1 MPILKCEFMCCYFRL
16 LRSHSEA
23 GYNTSHCVKTWMGFT
38 EKSVTVAIIW
48 SIQSSWFTVVSK
60 AISRFY
66 PDPSR
71 PSHIITDGVS
81 VQISRLQLWW
91 SLSCYRGDP
100 GIITMLFAI
109 FSQAKQ
115 PQEMQITCPWGEQW
129 RAANTTFGDLSPSII
144 FSLAVYEW
152 SSRSCSQQAPDA
164 VCDSEVNQSFL
175 SVLLCRDL
183 LAPCTQ
189 EEIRSELRKEESKN
203 VRIHFLPHQ

>member
-81 VQISRLQLWW
+81 VLISRLQLWW

-109 FSQAKQ
+109 FSKRSSHRR
-115 PQEMQITCPWGEQW
+115 CK
-129 RAANTTFGDLSPSII
+129 
-144 FSLAVYEW
+144 SLVPEA
-152 SSRSCSQQAPDA
+152 SSDELPTPPLVIWVLRS
-164 VCDSEVNQSFL
+164 F
-175 SVLLCRDL
+175 SVLPCTSGAHGAAVNRLLMQFVTVRSTNLFFLCCYVEIYLL
-183 LAPCTQ
+183 LALRR
-189 EEIRSELRKEESKN
+189 RSDQSWEKRKVKM
-203 VRIHFLPHQ
+203 